1 MTPMTSTGRR
11 LRVVVADDDP
21 RVRGDFRQLIELEP
35 DLEVVTTVGDGR
47 AAVAAGDRFRP
58 EVVVMDVRMPG
69 LDGIAATRRLRER
82 HTDRCR
88 VLVVTTFDLD
98 EYVLGA
104 VRAGAAGFLVKDQ
117 APEALAGAIRT
128 VAAGDGIVSPRAT
141 ARLLRELVAPDDDDG
156 GAGRLTARETDLVR
170 LLARGLSNAKLAAAL
185 QISAATVKTHVS
197 NVLAKLGLGSRLQ
210 LVVWAYDHGL
220 APGRD

>member
-104 VRAGAAGFLVKDQ
+104 VRAGAVGFLVKDQ
-117 APEALAGAIRT
+117 APEALAGAIRA

-141 ARLLRELVAPDDDDG
+141 ARLLRELVAPADDDG

>member
-104 VRAGAAGFLVKDQ
+104 VRAGAVGFLVKDQ
-117 APEALAGAIRT
+117 APEALAGAIRA